1 MQLFPV
7 SVDLALLSDQSF
19 GYMVKEAGPNL

>member
-19 GYMVKEAGPNL
+19 GYMIEELGRNL

>member
-1 MQLFPV
+1 MQLIRV

-19 GYMVKEAGPNL
+19 GYMMKEAAPNL